1 MGMRWSTSSRPPHA
15 VFAFSFSKQE
25 LAMNNPV
32 PPDHALV
39 VQWMFGAAVVIF
51 YAWDRFKN
59 PVPTRPTTTFLRYW
73 FAACGYAVA
82 MLALFVFLG
91 GGITSVNLKAME
103 DVIGSVP
110 DGLETLPGPL
120 LSALLLTS
128 LLPHSPVLAKVDESI
143 KQWFW
148 RVGNIPTEVRGLSA
162 RLEGALYE
170 PSDRDRESLA
180 TVFRTYDA
188 NPAWLAEPA
197 RSLKLRSAH
206 CLVLLGQVQ
215 RWEDARGFARYV
227 RENKAALAA
236 ICLRLSALA
245 PLLNEQTL
253 TELDG
258 GGDSRLL
265 SHVRKNIEA
274 ELGSLWRA
282 LCDFVAG
289 GVLSA
294 TISDRQQRAAL
305 TRLGFTGLP
314 QERNPLNAHDIVLV
328 GGLVSM
334 AMLFIPLMMNRFFNP
349 EPLELQA
356 RVLIMVPIIYVIAI
370 VVAIYPKA
378 AWPFAIRASGG
389 ARPVA
394 AYALSGVVGAAAAFL
409 VSVLFRF
416 AFDTQGNVFQAFSTP
431 EAFAK
436 AWSVSLERWPWLLMS
451 FFATVAIA
459 WAADDYHPSVTPAP
473 KWLPWA
479 EAAAL
484 AVTFGVLQWTVAQ
497 LLIGIVPDA
506 AAAKF
511 KAKTPQ
517 MVITASVIGACI
529 GFLVPSL
536 YRSKSQGRLPQA
548 DLPAPLP
555 AA

>member
-1 MGMRWSTSSRPPHA
+1 MS
-15 VFAFSFSKQE
+15 
-25 LAMNNPV
+25 NPV

-39 VQWMFGAAVVIF
+39 VQWIFGAAVVIF

-59 PVPTRPTTTFLRYW
+59 PAPTRSTTTFWRYW

-91 GGITSVNLKAME
+91 GGITSASVDLEALRE
-103 DVIGSVP
+103 LIGPVP
-110 DGLETLPGPL
+110 EHVATLPGPL

-128 LLPHSPVLAKVDESI
+128 LLPHFPFLAKIDESI

-170 PSDRDRESLA
+170 PPDRERESLA
-180 TVFRTYDA
+180 SVFRTYDA

-197 RSLKLRSAH
+197 RSLKLRSAQ
-206 CLVLLGQVQ
+206 CLALLGQVQ
-215 RWEDARGFARYV
+215 RWEDARGYARYV
-227 RENKAALAA
+227 GENKAALTA
-236 ICLRLSALA
+236 IRLRLSALA

-258 GGDSRLL
+258 TGDSRLVV
-265 SHVRKNIEA
+265 HVRKNIEA

-289 GVLSA
+289 GVLNE
-294 TISDRQQRAAL
+294 TFSDRQQRAAL

-314 QERNPLNAHDIVLV
+314 QERNALNAHDLVLV

-334 AMLFIPLMMNRFFNP
+334 ALLFIPLMMNRFFNP

-378 AWPFAIRASGG
+378 AWPFAMRAPGG

-394 AYALSGVVGAAAAFL
+394 AYALSGVIGAAAAFL

-416 AFDTQGNVFQAFSTP
+416 AFDTQGNVFQAFATP
-431 EAFAK
+431 GAFGK

-451 FFATVAIA
+451 FSATVAIA

-484 AVTFGVLQWTVAQ
+484 AATFGVLQWTVAQ
-497 LLIGIVPDA
+497 LLIGILPDDDA
-506 AAAKF
+506 VRFQAR
-511 KAKTPQ
+511 TLQ
-517 MVITASVIGACI
+517 MVITASAIGACI